1 MRNIL
6 AEIVAEKRLTVDSA
20 KKINPLEK
28 IQRELQVGNFNMS
41 KVITKGGKSL
51 IAECKL
57 QSPAKGRLNKTH
69 TVLEMAQIYELNGAK
84 MLSVHTDK
92 HFLGC
97 NEDFIKVR
105 QEVKLPLLRKDFVI
119 DEYQIYEARQLGA
132 DAVLLIVRILKPAE
146 LEKFLN
152 ICHELG
158 LDALVEVHD
167 AEDLEIAQSTPAK
180 FIGINNRNLKTFTT
194 SIDNTLELMPLVDKN
209 RIIISESGI
218 ATLDDVKKVYE
229 IGCDGILVGEGL
241 VRAENL
247 AAQTKLFSMTT

>member
-28 IQRELQVGNFNMS
+28 VQRELQVGNFNMS

-69 TVLEMAQIYELNGAK
+69 TVLEMAQIYESNGAK

-119 DEYQIYEARQLGA
+119 DEYQIYEARKLGA

-167 AEDLEIAQSTPAK
+167 AEDLEI
-180 FIGINNRNLKTFTT
+180 
-194 SIDNTLELMPLVDKN
+194 D
-209 RIIISESGI
+209 
-218 ATLDDVKKVYE
+218 
-229 IGCDGILVGEGL
+229 
-241 VRAENL
+241 
-247 AAQTKLFSMTT
+247 